1 MLCTYLVDLMIQ
13 AVHLH
18 RLSCLPTHYRC
29 GCLVPVKYSACH
41 VPVFSFDISAYCL
54 AMLAADQ
61 ILIEWIQKVELVQKS
76 GCRGSF
82 SLAVCLSEIK
92 N

>member
-1 MLCTYLVDLMIQ
+1 MLCTYPVDLMIQ

-18 RLSCLPTHYRC
+18 RLSCLPTHYRG
-29 GCLVPVKYSACH
+29 GCHVPVKYSACH

-76 GCRGSF
+76 GRGSF
-82 SLAVCLSEIK
+82 SLAVCFSEIK